1 MPPTL
6 HHVIDGSVHPE
17 FKRAAGC
24 VYKIVQAMDDLV
36 MGVGPKWK
44 AGSRIATEAAEDPQY
59 AGRWG
64 TRPVQDATMAAISAL
79 ALAEDHLAGMAR
91 LIEGPG
97 AVTAPITLARTVLAA
112 SARAFWLLDPSI
124 DGRERLRR
132 ALNLQLDSY
141 RERSGLL
148 EDTTGPEHAR
158 LVMLKLAITQTAP
171 HHGFEVHRDTRGPK
185 GLWPKTWLG
194 EAKKAP
200 PGEMQLVE
208 QLLHVEGEKGIGTRA
223 YRYASAI
230 AHAQPHGLGMV
241 ETAVLSAP
249 VDGVSH
255 GRIGINIGQLA
266 NYTAPAIF
274 GVHLACQRLRDH
286 AALSV
291 RTWDRAVQPALR
303 WWADTLAASGS

>member
-1 MPPTL
+1 
-6 HHVIDGSVHPE
+6 VVDGGVHPE
-17 FKRAAGC
+17 FKRTAGR
-24 VYKIVQAMDDLV
+24 VRQIVQAMDDLV
-36 MGVGPKWK
+36 MGIGPKWRP
-44 AGSRIATEAAEDPQY
+44 GSRIAEEVTEDPRY

-64 TRPVQDATMAAISAL
+64 SRPVQDATMAAVSAL

-97 AVTAPITLARTVLAA
+97 AVTTPITLARTVLAA
-112 SARAFWLLDPSI
+112 SARAFWLLDPAI

-132 ALNLQLDSY
+132 AMNLQLDSY

-148 EDTTGPEHAR
+148 EDSTGPQHAR
-158 LVMLKLAITQTAP
+158 LVMLNLAITQTAP
-171 HHGFEVHRDTRGPK
+171 HHGFEVHRDKRGPK

-194 EAKKAP
+194 DDKP
-200 PGEMQLVE
+200 PPSEMQLVE

-223 YRYASAI
+223 YRYASAV

-241 ETAVLSAP
+241 QTAVLSAP

-255 GRIGINIGQLA
+255 GRIGITLGQLA

-274 GVHLACQRLRDH
+274 GIHLACQRARDH
-286 AALSV
+286 AGLPVQA
-291 RTWDRAVQPALR
+291 WDRAVQPALR
-303 WWADTLAASGS
+303 WWADMLANGS